1 MTTPTPPNHPD
12 PDDQPPAPGN
22 PLEEVAFMISLVY
35 PKMKP
40 DACRNR
46 AVILQN
52 SLKAEPMIF
61 PACEQ

>member
-1 MTTPTPPNHPD
+1 MPTLPD
-12 PDDQPPAPGN
+12 PRPPEDPIDEIAYLIKLGSPWMS
-22 PLEEVAFMISLVY
+22 PVA
-35 PKMKP
+35 
-40 DACRNR
+40 ARNR